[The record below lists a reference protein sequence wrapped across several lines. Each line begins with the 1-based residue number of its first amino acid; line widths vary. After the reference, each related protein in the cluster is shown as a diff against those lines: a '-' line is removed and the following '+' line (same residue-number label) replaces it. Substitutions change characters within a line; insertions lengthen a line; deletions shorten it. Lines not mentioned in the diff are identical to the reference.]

1 MENTPSPTW
10 RAFLAANFRRG
21 MTAEEL
27 ARYYASV
34 RAERL
39 RTQRAER
46 LKAAAERVRESDAYE
61 VYGSSWGHRAVPS
74 ACTVENLLRLA
85 SIAWKAPVRVVL
97 LPLKKDWRVFTPD
110 GDRVGQGETRLEA
123 VLAAI
128 EAA

>member
-1 MENTPSPTW
+1 MENTPSLPEI
-10 RAFLAANFRRG
+10 ALLAANVRRE

-27 ARYYASV
+27 ARYYASLRKRAARTR
-34 RAERL
+34 RAES
-39 RTQRAER
+39 

-85 SIAWKAPVRVVL
+85 SIAWKAPVRASMASTQGWQVS
-97 LPLKKDWRVFTPD
+97 TPD